1 MGHFGA
7 GFAILG
13 ISVALGVVAF
23 CVFMYW
29 LATHYTAGI

>member
-1 MGHFGA
+1 MGRFGS

-13 ISVALGVVAF
+13 ICVALGVVAF

-29 LATHYTAGI
+29 LANHGLY